1 MEAGAACRRRYELP
15 VTDLSA
21 ARAEPPELT
30 DPMDPDLMDLDPVD
44 RWCVLARAD
53 RGDGRQKLDQPP
65 RAALDSR
72 DTRSPDRPRI
82 GSTSCDSRLAP
93 EAAAADPPAD

>member
-1 MEAGAACRRRYELP
+1 MEAGAACRRRYELR

-21 ARAEPPELT
+21 PGVGP
-30 DPMDPDLMDLDPVD
+30 PDLMDLDLMDPVD

-53 RGDGRQKLDQPP
+53 RGDGRQKSAQPP
-65 RAALDSR
+65 RAALDSP

-82 GSTSCDSRLAP
+82 GSTSYDKTSAP
-93 EAAAADPPAD
+93 AAAVAGPQAD

>member
-1 MEAGAACRRRYELP
+1 MRRQMEAGAACRRRYALP

-21 ARAEPPELT
+21 ARATP
-30 DPMDPDLMDLDPVD
+30 PDLMDLDPVD

-53 RGDGRQKLDQPP
+53 RGDGRQKSAQPP

-72 DTRSPDRPRI
+72 DKRAADRPRI
-82 GSTSCDSRLAP
+82 GSTACDKRWAP
-93 EAAAADPPAD
+93 AAAAADPPAD

>member
-1 MEAGAACRRRYELP
+1 MEAGAACRRRYELR
-15 VTDLSA
+15 VTDQSA
-21 ARAEPPELT
+21 PGVGPQDL
-30 DPMDPDLMDLDPVD
+30 MDLDLMDLDPVD

-65 RAALDSR
+65 RAALDSP

-82 GSTSCDSRLAP
+82 GSTSCDKRLAP
-93 EAAAADPPAD
+93 AAAAADPAAD

>member
-21 ARAEPPELT
+21 EWVEPPEL
-30 DPMDPDLMDLDPVD
+30 MDLMDQAPVD
-44 RWCVLARAD
+44 RWCDLACAD
-53 RGDGRQKLDQPP
+53 HGDGRQKLAQRP

-82 GSTSCDSRLAP
+82 GSTSYDKTSAP
-93 EAAAADPPAD
+93 AAAVAGPQAD

>member
-1 MEAGAACRRRYELP
+1 MRRQMKAGAACRRRYELP

-21 ARAEPPELT
+21 ARVEPPELK
-30 DPMDPDLMDLDPVD
+30 DLGPVD

-53 RGDGRQKLDQPP
+53 HGDGRQKLDRPP

-82 GSTSCDSRLAP
+82 GSTSCDKRWAP
-93 EAAAADPPAD
+93 AAAAAGPPAD